1 MLPHQC
7 GYRYFSERLGDCHT
21 SDIGHWFAMTCVI
34 QWRAEKPPF
43 GKCRKGGG
51 FYQAASQPFSQSG
64 EVDSVGAS
72 VGASVVSVVASVVSS
87 VVSSGGMSTIW
98 AIWRLRAA

>member
-21 SDIGHWFAMTCVI
+21 SDIGHWFARTCVI
-34 QWRAEKPPF
+34 QWCAENPLSANAERGF
-43 GKCRKGGG
+43 G